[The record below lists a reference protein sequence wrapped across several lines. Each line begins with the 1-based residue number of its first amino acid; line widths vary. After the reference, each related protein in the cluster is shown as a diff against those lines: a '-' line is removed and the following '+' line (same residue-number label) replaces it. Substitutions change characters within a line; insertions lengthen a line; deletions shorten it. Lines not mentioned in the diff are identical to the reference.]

1 MRLGW
6 NVNRRTKEITS
17 FYVQKSVYVDK
28 EHDNKTVVVRKLG
41 SPQEICTK
49 YGVTDARAWAQAE
62 VKRMNEEEAK
72 GTQPVTVTF
81 RPDRDIPLDEQRRFN
96 VGYLFLQDIYY
107 RLGMNKICKAIAV
120 KHQFQY
126 NLNSIMSKLIY
137 GRILYPGSKLST
149 FEESMKYIERPDF
162 ELHDIYRALSVIA
175 EENDYIQGRLF
186 KNSTKIRP
194 RRTGAIYYDCT
205 NFYFETEMAE
215 DDRQYG
221 VSKENRPLPIVEM
234 GLFMDQDGI
243 PISFAIDPGNT
254 NEQCTMIPLEKK
266 MLRDFDMSKF
276 IVCTD
281 AGLSSFD
288 NRLFNDYNKDDGK
301 RAYISTT
308 SIKKMTDANRTWA
321 LETTGWYLSGQTDDP
336 EKTYN
341 LTELFEKKESEAN
354 EESREKTVSE
364 EDYSD
369 RIFYK
374 KKWIKERKKVD
385 GVYRQMDTQ
394 LIVSFSFKYRK
405 YQETI
410 RSRQI
415 ERALRAVE
423 KGKSSIEKK
432 RPTDYKRFIKTDH
445 ATADGEVADKTR
457 YYIDEDIV
465 KEEAKYDGFY
475 AVSTNLE
482 DNNVDDILRIN
493 KQRWEIEEC
502 FRIMKTDFEARPVYL
517 HRQERIVAHFI
528 TCFIALIVY
537 RYLEKEFDDKYT
549 ITQLLDALR
558 SMDVIKVNDVGYIPA
573 FNNNE
578 VIEALCTKFNLDLT
592 KELITST
599 KMRDFCAE
607 TKKH

>member
-41 SPQEICTK
+41 SPQEICAK
-49 YGVTDARAWAQAE
+49 YGVTDAKAWAQAE
-62 VKRMNEEEAK
+62 VKRMNEEEEK
-72 GTQPVTVTF
+72 GTQTVTIEF
-81 RPDRDIPLDEQRRFN
+81 RPDRDIPLDQQRRFN
-96 VGYLFLQDIYY
+96 IGYLFLQDIYY
-107 RLGMNKICKAIAV
+107 RLGMNKICKAVSV
-120 KHQFQY
+120 KHQFQF
-126 NLNSIMSKLIY
+126 NLNAIMSKLVY
-137 GRILYPGSKLST
+137 GRILYPGSKLNT
-149 FEESMKYIERPDF
+149 FEESMKFIEQPEF

-175 EENDYIQGRLF
+175 EENDYIQSRLF
-186 KNSTKIRP
+186 KNSMKIKP

-243 PISFAIDPGNT
+243 PISFAIDPGNV

-266 MLRDFDMSKF
+266 MLKDFNMSKF

-281 AGLSSFD
+281 AGLSSFG
-288 NRLFNDYNKDDGK
+288 NRLFNNYNKDDGK

-308 SIKKMTDANRTWA
+308 SIKKMTDANKEWA
-321 LETTGWYLSGQTDDP
+321 LESTGWYLSGENG
-336 EKTYN
+336 EKTYDLN
-341 LTELFEKKESEAN
+341 ELFGEKKSDKDKGSCEETSE
-354 EESREKTVSE
+354 KK
-364 EDYSD
+364 DYSD
-369 RIFYK
+369 SIFYK
-374 KKWIKERKKVD
+374 TKWIKERKKID
-385 GVYRQMDTQ
+385 GVYQTMETR
-394 LIVSFSFKYRK
+394 LIVSFSLKYKK

-410 RSRQI
+410 RARQI

-423 KGKSSIEKK
+423 KGKSNIEKK
-432 RPTDYKRFIKTDH
+432 RPTDYKRFIKADH

-457 YYIDEDIV
+457 YYVDEDIV
-465 KEEAKYDGFY
+465 KDEAKYDGFY
-475 AVSTNLE
+475 AVGTNLE
-482 DNNVDDILRIN
+482 DNNVDDVLKIN

-528 TCFIALIVY
+528 TCFVALIVY

-558 SMDVIKVNDVGYIPA
+558 SMDVIKVNDLGYIPA
-573 FNNNE
+573 FDNNE
-578 VIEALCTKFNLDLT
+578 VIQALCTKFNLDLA

-599 KMRDFCAE
+599 KMRNFCAE

>member
-41 SPQEICTK
+41 SPKEICAK
-49 YGVTDARAWAQAE
+49 YGVTDAKAWAQAE
-62 VKRMNEEEAK
+62 VKRMNEEEKK
-72 GTQPVTVTF
+72 GAQTITVEF
-81 RPDRDIPLDEQRRFN
+81 RPDKDIPLDKQRRFN

-107 RLGMNKICKAIAV
+107 RLGINKICKAVSV

-137 GRILYPGSKLST
+137 GRILYPGSKLNT
-149 FEESMKYIERPDF
+149 FEESQKYIEQPEF

-175 EENDYIQGRLF
+175 EENDYIQSRLF
-186 KNSTKIRP
+186 KNTMKISP
-194 RRTGAIYYDCT
+194 RKTGAIYYDCT

-243 PISFAIDPGNT
+243 PISFAIEPGNV

-266 MLRDFDMSKF
+266 MIKDFNMSKF

-281 AGLSSFD
+281 AGLSSFN
-288 NRLFNDYNKDDGK
+288 NRLFNDYSKADGK

-308 SIKKMTDANRTWA
+308 SIKKMTDTNKQWA
-321 LETTGWYLSGQTDDP
+321 LENTGWYLSGQTDDP
-336 EKTYN
+336 KKTYDLN
-341 LTELFEKKESEAN
+341 ELFGEKKDDEDDAA
-354 EESREKTVSE
+354 SRI
-364 EDYSD
+364 DYSD

-385 GVYRQMDTQ
+385 GVYQQMETQ
-394 LIVSFSFKYRK
+394 LIVSFSIKYKK
-405 YQETI
+405 YQEMI
-410 RSRQI
+410 RGRQI
-415 ERALRAVE
+415 ERALKAVE
-423 KGKSSIEKK
+423 KGKASIEKK
-432 RPTDYKRFIKTDH
+432 RPTDYKRFIVADH

-482 DNNVDDILRIN
+482 DENIDDILKIN

-537 RYLEKEFDDKYT
+537 RYLEKELDGRYT
-549 ITQLLDALR
+549 ITQILDALR
-558 SMDVIKVNDVGYIPA
+558 SMDVIKVNDLGYIPA
-573 FNNNE
+573 FDNTE
-578 VIEALCTKFNLDLT
+578 IIDALCTKFNLDLT

-599 KMRDFCAE
+599 KMRNFCAE